1 MAEGTVTVEDGRLW
15 YERAGEGFPVVLLHP
30 SLWDSRIWDAQ
41 FADFAQHHDT
51 IRYDARGFGR
61 SDRPEHPYSDLR
73 DLRALLGE
81 LDVSKCAL
89 VGCASGAQLS
99 IDFALAYPDVAEAIV
114 PVSPGVS
121 GYGWRDPGF
130 DVLIDE
136 VSGAVQAGDL
146 DGAVEMELAVWVPLT
161 SADEATGPWIRQIA
175 RENAHVLGAD
185 DDLLEPVASAVDR
198 LGEVRAATLVI
209 VGDRDIE
216 EIHTIAE
223 LVTQSIPGAR
233 KRVIADAD
241 ALVNVRRADRFNRV
255 VLDFLAF
262 RGN

>member
-30 SLWDSRIWDAQ
+30 SLWDARIWDPQ
-41 FADFAQHHDT
+41 FAEFAQHHDT

-61 SDRPEHPYSDLR
+61 SDRPDRPYSDLR
-73 DLRALLGE
+73 DLQALLGE
-81 LDVSKCAL
+81 FGIAKCAL
-89 VGCASGAQLS
+89 VGCASGAQLA
-99 IDFALAYPDVAEAIV
+99 IDFAIAHPDVADAIV

-121 GYGWRDPGF
+121 GYAWRDPGF

-146 DGAVEMELAVWVPLT
+146 DRAVDMELAVWVPLT
-161 SADEATGPWIRQIA
+161 SGDEATGPRVREIA
-175 RENAHVLGAD
+175 RENAHVLGMED
-185 DDLLEPVASAVDR
+185 DFLEAVPSAVER
-198 LGEVRAATLVI
+198 LGDVRAATLVI

-216 EIHTIAE
+216 EIHAIAE
-223 LVTQSIPGAR
+223 MVTQSIPGAR

-262 RGN
+262 RGS

>member
-1 MAEGTVTVEDGRLW
+1 MAEGTVTVEDAQLW

-30 SLWDSRIWDAQ
+30 SLWDSRIWDPQ
-41 FADFAQHHDT
+41 FREFAQHHDT

-61 SDRPEHPYSDLR
+61 SDRPARPYSDLR

-81 LDVSKCAL
+81 LGVTRCAV
-89 VGCASGAQLS
+89 VGCASGAQLA
-99 IDFALAYPDVAEAIV
+99 IDFALAYPDIAEAIV

-136 VSGAVQAGDL
+136 VSGAVRAGDL
-146 DGAVEMELAVWVPLT
+146 DKAVEMELAVWVPLT
-161 SADEATGPWIRQIA
+161 STDEATGPRVWEIA
-175 RENAHVLGAD
+175 RENAHVLGMD
-185 DDLLEPVASAVDR
+185 DDYLEPMPSAVER
-198 LGEVRAATLVI
+198 LGDVRAATLVI
-209 VGDRDIE
+209 VGDRDIA
-216 EIHTIAE
+216 EIHAIAE

-262 RGN
+262 RGS